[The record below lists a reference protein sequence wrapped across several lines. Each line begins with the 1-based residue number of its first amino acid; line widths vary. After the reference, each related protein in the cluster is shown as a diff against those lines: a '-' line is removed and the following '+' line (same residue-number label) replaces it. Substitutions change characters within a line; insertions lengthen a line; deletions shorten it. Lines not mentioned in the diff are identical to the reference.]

1 MNKYIQAICEYFK
14 SKASYAYEDTKTG
27 EIYYYRR
34 KGIYKK
40 NGRVLRLVKGSDTSK
55 G

>member
-1 MNKYIQAICEYFK
+1 MNKYIEALSKYFK

-34 KGIYKK
+34 KGRYKK
-40 NGRVLRLVKGSDTSK
+40 NGRVLRLVRGSE
-55 G
+55 